1 MKKKTQILLISL
13 WGLAVAGSRILYFWL
28 SRRPIVDTYEYFSNA
43 MIQAEKTGGAFTSGL
58 AYAYTEFLS
67 GLLRFTGNRIEA
79 VIISQMI
86 TQILWLIFLFAGI
99 GLIFGKLAAVES
111 TTILAVLPVI
121 LDSMLE
127 PSTEN
132 FYMLH
137 FSLVLMLLGAFC
149 LLTRKRGWFER
160 RICELYLLAAGFYL
174 GVICIWN
181 YVGFSLI
188 LIAGYILFC
197 NYAVLKDKIRAQ
209 REKKEEKPKNYIM
222 GVFYQ
227 GFLLLTG
234 MAAGMFATLMKY
246 TGKTGWTFVWQ
257 FDWWVSQLRS
267 FPGRCQDISTWLIIV
282 LAVSVFT
289 GILCNAIL
297 LNVKRKK
304 AGQAAENTEFLEE
317 TPENPN
323 KEEQMEEVHE
333 EYVTTADGRQVK
345 LLENPLPVPKKHVKR
360 EMKFDFE
367 YEDDRKKENNIEEK
381 LDFDIEISEN
391 DDFDY
396 E

>member
-13 WGLAVAGSRILYFWL
+13 WGLAVAGSRIFYFWL

-58 AYAYTEFLS
+58 VYAYTEFLS

-99 GLIFGKLAAVES
+99 SMIFGKLAAVES
-111 TTILAVLPVI
+111 STILAVLPVI

-137 FSLVLMLLGAFC
+137 FSLVLMLLGAFY

-246 TGKTGWTFVWQ
+246 TGKTGWTFVCQ
-257 FDWWVSQLRS
+257 FDWWVSQLKS

-282 LAVSVFT
+282 LAASVFT

-297 LNVKRKK
+297 LNVKKKK
-304 AGQAAENTEFLEE
+304 AGQAAENMEFLEE
-317 TPENPN
+317 TAENPN